1 MMKTRCG
8 ARGRKK
14 TEHCRHGE
22 GAMPY
27 NKFGWAI
34 RAFLAALALV
44 LMAVPNAVN
53 AQSKDVIDGAR
64 KEGQLVFYSGIPIP
78 DAQDILS
85 ALEKKY
91 PFIKTNFYRATG
103 PALVSRIQTE
113 QRAGTHIWDVM
124 NSTGFEPY
132 VLLEQGY
139 FAKYESPERRVFPD
153 GHKDN
158 DGFWATMYTT
168 PMVVSYN
175 TKLVAPGE
183 LPKDYSDLLSP
194 KWKGRLG
201 LDSSDFEWYANL
213 RKIWGAEKAQKF
225 LEGLR
230 KQEVRLVQGRALLT
244 ELLAGGD
251 FALLVNNFLQNS
263 TEAKRKGSP
272 VEFLALDPVISAAG
286 LVGINKL
293 SPHPNA
299 AKLFVDFVLS
309 REGQELIVKT
319 DRSSVRKDVAGN
331 PLDLIKNVRIV
342 PSDLTLGKNYL
353 QTRDEFRDL
362 LGIK

>member
-1 MMKTRCG
+1 METKSILFTQ
-8 ARGRKK
+8 AV
-14 TEHCRHGE
+14 
-22 GAMPY
+22 
-27 NKFGWAI
+27 I
-34 RAFLAALALV
+34 LV
-44 LMAVPNAVN
+44 LVLGWSLK
-53 AQSKDVIDGAR
+53 AQSQPKEVVEAAK

-78 DAQDILS
+78 DAQSILS
-85 ALEKKY
+85 ALERKY
-91 PFIKTNFYRATG
+91 PFIKTTFYRATG

-113 QRAGTHIWDVM
+113 QRAGSHIWDVM

-139 FAKYESPERRVFPD
+139 FAKHDSPERQFFPE

-158 DGFWATMYTT
+158 EGHWTTMYTS
-168 PMVVSYN
+168 PMILSYN
-175 TKLVAPGE
+175 TRLVSSAE
-183 LPKDYSDLLSP
+183 LPREYLDLLQP

-230 KQEVRLVQGRALLT
+230 RQEVRLVQGRALLT
-244 ELLAGGD
+244 ELLTGGEI
-251 FALLVNNFLQNS
+251 AILVNNFLQNAI
-263 TEAKRKGSP
+263 EAKRKGSP
-272 VEFLALDPVISAAG
+272 VEVLALDPVVSAAG

-293 SPHPNA
+293 APHANA

-309 REGQELIVKT
+309 KEGQELIVKT

-331 PLDLIKNVRIV
+331 PIDMIKNARIV
-342 PSDLTLGKNYL
+342 ASDLSLGKNYV
-353 QTRDEFRDL
+353 QIRDEFREL

>member
-1 MMKTRCG
+1 M
-8 ARGRKK
+8 
-14 TEHCRHGE
+14 
-22 GAMPY
+22 
-27 NKFGWAI
+27 
-34 RAFLAALALV
+34 
-44 LMAVPNAVN
+44 
-53 AQSKDVIDGAR
+53 
-64 KEGQLVFYSGIPIP
+64 
-78 DAQDILS
+78 
-85 ALEKKY
+85 
-91 PFIKTNFYRATG
+91 
-103 PALVSRIQTE
+103 
-113 QRAGTHIWDVM
+113 
-124 NSTGFEPY
+124 
-132 VLLEQGY
+132 
-139 FAKYESPERRVFPD
+139 
-153 GHKDN
+153 
-158 DGFWATMYTT
+158 
-168 PMVVSYN
+168 
-175 TKLVAPGE
+175 
-183 LPKDYSDLLSP
+183 
-194 KWKGRLG
+194 
-201 LDSSDFEWYANL
+201 
-213 RKIWGAEKAQKF
+213 
-225 LEGLR
+225 
-230 KQEVRLVQGRALLT
+230 LT